1 MENSSWTIV
10 TQSHRTLADNFY
22 ASAIRVRPGQLS
34 VSAVGLVVVIDH
46 IMVYQKGSK
55 SKLHHGLPKT
65 SKESMLS
72 SCIVYNIVD
81 ADNCYV
87 S

>member
-22 ASAIRVRPGQLS
+22 VSAIRVRPGQLS

-46 IMVYQKGSK
+46 IMVYQK
-55 SKLHHGLPKT
+55 
-65 SKESMLS
+65 
-72 SCIVYNIVD
+72 
-81 ADNCYV
+81 
-87 S
+87 